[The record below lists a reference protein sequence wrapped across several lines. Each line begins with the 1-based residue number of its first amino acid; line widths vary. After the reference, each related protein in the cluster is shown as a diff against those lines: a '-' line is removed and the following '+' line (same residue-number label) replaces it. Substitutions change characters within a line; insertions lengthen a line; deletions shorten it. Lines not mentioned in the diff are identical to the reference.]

1 MKPPASR
8 PELFFEDFPV
18 GEVVDYGAYH
28 VTADEIVAFAREFDP
43 QPFHVDAHV
52 AKNSLLGGLAA
63 SGWHICAIMMRMMVD
78 GYFARTASMGS
89 TGIDEM
95 RWMRPVH
102 AGATLFCR
110 RTTLEA
116 RVSSKRPEMGIVKF
130 RWELFD
136 ALGEKKAEM
145 TGINLIQ
152 VRTAE

>member
-95 RWMRPVH
+95 RCCDDGIAVHRRLRP
-102 AGATLFCR
+102 AGR
-110 RTTLEA
+110 
-116 RVSSKRPEMGIVKF
+116 
-130 RWELFD
+130 
-136 ALGEKKAEM
+136 
-145 TGINLIQ
+145 
-152 VRTAE
+152 